1 MDDSTLQCKLQ
12 VGGLG
17 DVYRVELKTSQ
28 PPPLPPP
35 RVGDRLIPDQSN
47 EDNLQGH
54 LREDNPQGQDHPSK
68 DSLSINDNPVLPVH
82 VNNKRKNDTEVMKDR
97 KRITIKPPTRQ
108 QMKITRRRNSVVA
121 APPDKNQ
128 RKITSM
134 FGPPQKMMKVEN
146 ITVKSDV
153 NEEKSND
160 LSEPKLK
167 RSRISG
173 NDRVSDIKNDIHINN
188 PDLGESENQEILTK
202 SLEEELMTK

>member
-1 MDDSTLQCKLQ
+1 
-12 VGGLG
+12 
-17 DVYRVELKTSQ
+17 
-28 PPPLPPP
+28 
-35 RVGDRLIPDQSN
+35 
-47 EDNLQGH
+47 
-54 LREDNPQGQDHPSK
+54 
-68 DSLSINDNPVLPVH
+68 
-82 VNNKRKNDTEVMKDR
+82 MKDR
-97 KRITIKPPTRQ
+97 KLLTIKPPTRQ